1 MKFSYSMID
10 YVHYTLAIITI
21 ILCKIVKRIIM
32 KTIMVFIV
40 GFYIFNQPYYLT
52 VRNLSNFVK

>member
-1 MKFSYSMID
+1 MID